1 MTQQLEVWPDR
12 DSTVV
17 FKEFVRMTSGATRT
31 YFKEDFT
38 IYAHET
44 KYFIA
49 TQQIE
54 AKPTYF

>member
-1 MTQQLEVWPDR
+1 
-12 DSTVV
+12 VV